1 MNLLNKR
8 VDLLMIVY
16 ICFTFLLLVNLS
28 NEFSRYSLNSLL
40 QEPKD
45 DFMYLKALCI
55 TTKVVDEAINKIQI
69 ILKIP
74 LFILKLS
81 L

>member
-1 MNLLNKR
+1 
-8 VDLLMIVY
+8 
-16 ICFTFLLLVNLS
+16 
-28 NEFSRYSLNSLL
+28 
-40 QEPKD
+40 
-45 DFMYLKALCI
+45 MYLKALCI
-55 TTKVVDEAINKIQI
+55 TTKMVDEAINKIQI

>member
-1 MNLLNKR
+1 MSLLNKK
-8 VDLLMIVY
+8 VDLLMIFY

-28 NEFSRYSLNSLL
+28 NECPRYSLNSPLE
-40 QEPKD
+40 EPND

>member
-1 MNLLNKR
+1 MM
-8 VDLLMIVY
+8 VFIW
-16 ICFTFLLLVNLS
+16 FTFLVLVNLS
-28 NEFSRYSLNSLL
+28 DEFSKYSLNSFP

-45 DFMYLKALCI
+45 DFMYPKALCI
-55 TTKVVDEAINKIQI
+55 TTKVVDEAINKIQP

-74 LFILKLS
+74 LFILNLS

>member
-1 MNLLNKR
+1 
-8 VDLLMIVY
+8 MIVY

-28 NEFSRYSLNSLL
+28 NEFPRHSLNSPL